1 MQPTYPISLLA
12 VLLYQKFQPC
22 LASSA
27 LVKRVLQLIV
37 VSHQASTK
45 YHPFFFRLTL
55 VLRPHRLLFCNVGRS
70 TSVLSLFADNWPVFD
85 SEKLILISI
94 PNFAFWLGNLPGLQ
108 DVEHFTGQGLQSQAV
123 RLRASPGRTN
133 WSKHPRLNC
142 GMSSVLPGVI
152 SSHPSIR

>member
-12 VLLYQKFQPC
+12 CAIVPKVPALSSIKC
-22 LASSA
+22 LSKASSPA
-27 LVKRVLQLIV
+27 DCCQP
-37 VSHQASTK
+37 SSK
-45 YHPFFFRLTL
+45 YKISPFFFRLTL

>member
-1 MQPTYPISLLA
+1 MQPAYPISLLA

-27 LVKRVLQLIV
+27 FSKESSPADCCQP
-37 VSHQASTK
+37 SSK
-45 YHPFFFRLTL
+45 YKISPFFFRLTL
-55 VLRPHRLLFCNVGRS
+55 VLSPHCLLFCNVGHN
-70 TSVLSLFADNWPVFD
+70 TSVLFLLADNWRVFD
-85 SEKLILISI
+85 SEKLILMST
-94 PNFAFWLGNLPGLQ
+94 PNFVFWLGNLPGLQ